1 MSDGSELGR
10 ASVLAVRSVIER
22 ALGDLAAAGAGTT
35 VQAQRLRALLEII
48 TTWPEAAGDR
58 RLVSQLD
65 LHLEGAHDLLN
76 GKPAERRGPSGKIVQ
91 FPLDRVAGV
100 ERMLSKRQL
109 AEVLGV
115 SVSWIDKAMARRELP
130 SVLVGG
136 VRRFRY
142 SEVEAWLGQ
151 RQD

>member
-65 LHLEGAHDLLN
+65 VDLEGAHDLLK
-76 GKPAERRGPSGKIVQ
+76 GKPAERRGTSGQIVQ

-142 SEVEAWLGQ
+142 SEVEAWLAQ

>member
-1 MSDGSELGR
+1 MSDRSQLGC

-22 ALGDLAAAGAGTT
+22 VLGDLAAAGAGTT

-65 LHLEGAHDLLN
+65 VDLEGAHELLK
-76 GKPAERRGPSGKIVQ
+76 GKPAERRGTRGQIVQ

-115 SVSWIDKAMARRELP
+115 SVSWIDKAMARRGLP

-142 SEVEAWLGQ
+142 SEVDAWLAQ

>member
-1 MSDGSELGR
+1 MSDRSQLGR

-65 LHLEGAHDLLN
+65 VDLEGAHDLLK
-76 GKPAERRGPSGKIVQ
+76 GKPAERRGTSGQIVQ

-142 SEVEAWLGQ
+142 SEVEAWLAQ

>member
-1 MSDGSELGR
+1 MSDRSQLGG

-65 LHLEGAHDLLN
+65 VDLEGAHDLLK
-76 GKPAERRGPSGKIVQ
+76 GKPAERRGTSGQIVQ

-142 SEVEAWLGQ
+142 SEVEAWLAQ